1 MLVSKCQLDTKNIQ
15 LQQTLM
21 SADYCRATNG
31 IASRRA
37 QWDLNAFP
45 PAWCCSSWMLGI
57 RFQTSFSSLY
67 SSDFFIPKQVKS
79 LRQSDLCSN
88 WGHSLIAQTSAYTH
102 TVIGPDS
109 PDATFWV
116 VYFCHRINA
125 MESARQFSQVRA
137 YQPAQTQK
145 SLS

>member
-88 WGHSLIAQTSAYTH
+88 WVHSLIAQTSAYTH
-102 TVIGPDS
+102 TVIGARFSRRYVLGCLFLPQDQCNGVCKAIQPGTCIS
-109 PDATFWV
+109 T
-116 VYFCHRINA
+116 
-125 MESARQFSQVRA
+125 SADTKK
-137 YQPAQTQK
+137 P
-145 SLS
+145 